1 MFSTQTVAKALNVSP
16 QTVRNYADE
25 GIIPYQK
32 TLKGHRRYD
41 LADVERALRRAQV
54 RSFEPLQENE
64 APRLSATTTEAI
76 DRRGP
81 ARRRIARSSLA
92 MAPTVEAQ
100 TLDIPLIGTP
110 GTSRFVVGDGA
121 GTR

>member
-1 MFSTQTVAKALNVSP
+1 MFSTQIVAKALNVSP

-25 GIIPYQK
+25 GIIPHQK

-64 APRLSATTTEAI
+64 APRLAATTTESI
-76 DRRGP
+76 GRGGP
-81 ARRRIARSSLA
+81 TRRRIARSSLA
-92 MAPTVEAQ
+92 TVPTADAP

-110 GTSRFVVGDGA
+110 GTSRFVVGVGA